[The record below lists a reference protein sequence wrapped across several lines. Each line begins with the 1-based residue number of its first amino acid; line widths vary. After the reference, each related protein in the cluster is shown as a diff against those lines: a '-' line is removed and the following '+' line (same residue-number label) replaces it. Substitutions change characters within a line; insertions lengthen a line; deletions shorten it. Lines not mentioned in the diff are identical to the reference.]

1 MSAASDRGQRI
12 SPRQLWPSA
21 VAAVSVIW
29 RSAPVDVAGFLI
41 ATVASAAAPVATAW
55 LLKSVIDRLTTPHG
69 AVGGLAL
76 WLVFTGI
83 GAAAL
88 PVYMLFGR
96 AQIGRAA
103 SMTATEKLFAAAERQ
118 VGLRNFEDPAFLD
131 RLRLAQQGANRI
143 GEIVDSIGGLLGGL
157 LALIGFIASL
167 LLLSSAM
174 AALVLLAAIPALG
187 AEIVLS
193 LRRASMEWGAEQFN
207 RREIFYSQLLI
218 ETSAATEIRL
228 FGTGAFLRG
237 RMLAERRRANTA
249 HSQMDVREVRVQ
261 GGLTTL
267 SSAVAG
273 VGLWWAVLA
282 ARHGTL
288 TIGDVTMFLAAV
300 IGVQAALRALT
311 SAISVG
317 QDRLLAFTHYVAVVT
332 AEPDL
337 PLAEQ
342 GSAPPLRDGI
352 ELRDVWFRYSDD
364 HPWVLRGVNLQIP
377 CGSAVALVGLNG
389 AGKSTLVKLL
399 CRMYDP
405 TRGQIL
411 WDGTDLRDIPPD
423 SLRERISAVFQDHMS
438 YDMTA
443 TENIALGDLTAL
455 ADPCRIEGAA
465 GRAGIAD
472 TLTKLPRGY
481 ATPLTR
487 IFVIGTDKD
496 DPATGVVLSGG
507 QWQRL
512 ALARAFVRE
521 GRDLMILDEP
531 SSGLDPEAEYEIHT
545 RVKEY
550 RQARTS
556 LLISHRLSAVR
567 DADQIAVLDDG
578 RITELGTH
586 EALLA
591 TDSTYARLFRLQAAG
606 YQDAQ
611 YQDAEYQEVQ

>member
-1 MSAASDRGQRI
+1 MAR
-12 SPRQLWPSA
+12 
-21 VAAVSVIW
+21 
-29 RSAPVDVAGFLI
+29 FLI

-55 LLKSVIDRLTTPHG
+55 LTKSVIDRLTMPDA

-76 WLVFTGI
+76 GLVFTGI

-88 PVYMLFGR
+88 PVYILFGR

-103 SMTATEKLFAAAERQ
+103 SMIATERLFAAAERQ

-131 RLRLAQQGANRI
+131 RLRLAQEGANRI
-143 GEIVDSIGGLLGGL
+143 AEIVDSIGSVLGGL

-167 LLLSSAM
+167 LLLSWAM

-193 LRRASMEWGAEQFN
+193 LRRASMEWGVEQFN

-237 RMLAERRRANTA
+237 RMLAERRRANVA
-249 HSQMDVREVRVQ
+249 HRQMDIREVRVQ
-261 GGLTTL
+261 GGLTAL

-273 VGLWWAVLA
+273 VGLWWAVTA

-288 TIGDVTMFLAAV
+288 TIGDVAMFLAAV
-300 IGVQAALRALT
+300 VGVQSALRALT
-311 SAISVG
+311 SGISGG

-342 GSAPPLRDGI
+342 GSAPPMRGGI

-364 HPWVLRGVNLQIP
+364 HPWVLRGVDLQIP

-411 WDGTDLRDIPPD
+411 WDGTDLRDIPPE

-455 ADPCRIEGAA
+455 EDPCRIDGAA
-465 GRAGIAD
+465 GRAGIGD
-472 TLTKLPRGY
+472 TLTRLPRGY

-487 IFVIGTDKD
+487 IFNFGTDKD

-545 RVKEY
+545 RVREY
-550 RQARTS
+550 REGRTS

-567 DADQIAVLDDG
+567 NADQIAVLADG

-591 TDSTYARLFRLQAAG
+591 ADCTYARLFRLQAAG
-606 YQDAQ
+606 YQDA
-611 YQDAEYQEVQ
+611 EYQEAQ

>member
-1 MSAASDRGQRI
+1 
-12 SPRQLWPSA
+12 
-21 VAAVSVIW
+21 
-29 RSAPVDVAGFLI
+29 VDVAWFLI

-55 LLKSVIDRLTTPHG
+55 LTKSVIDHLAMPHA
-69 AVGGLAL
+69 AVGSLAL
-76 WLVFTGI
+76 GLVFTGI
-83 GAAAL
+83 GAAIL
-88 PVYMLFGR
+88 QVYIVFGR

-103 SMTATEKLFAAAERQ
+103 SMTAIERLFAAAERQ

-131 RLRLAQQGANRI
+131 RLRLAQEGANRI
-143 GEIVDSIGGLLGGL
+143 AEIVDSIGSLLGGL
-157 LALIGFIASL
+157 VALIGFIASL
-167 LLLSSAM
+167 LVLSRAM

-193 LRRASMEWGAEQFN
+193 LRRASMEWGVEQFN

-237 RMLAERRRANTA
+237 RMLAERRQANVA
-249 HSQMDVREVRVQ
+249 HRQMDVREVRVQ

-273 VGLWWAVLA
+273 VGLWWAVTA

-288 TIGDVTMFLAAV
+288 TIGDVAMFFAAV
-300 IGVQAALRALT
+300 IGVQSALRALT
-311 SAISVG
+311 TAIAGG
-317 QDRLLAFTHYVAVVT
+317 QDRLLAFAHYVAVVT

-342 GSAPPLRDGI
+342 GSAPPMRGGI

-364 HPWVLRGVNLQIP
+364 HPWVLRGVDLQIP
-377 CGSAVALVGLNG
+377 YGSAVALVGLNG

-411 WDGTDLRDIPPD
+411 WDGTDLRDIPPE

-455 ADPCRIEGAA
+455 EDPCRIEGAA
-465 GRAGIAD
+465 GRAGIGD
-472 TLTKLPRGY
+472 TLTRLPRGY
-481 ATPLTR
+481 GTPLTR
-487 IFVIGTDKD
+487 IFVFGTDKD

-545 RVKEY
+545 RVREY
-550 RQARTS
+550 REGRTS

-567 DADQIAVLDDG
+567 DADQIAVLADG

-586 EALLA
+586 ETLLA
-591 TDSTYARLFRLQAAG
+591 ADCTYARLFRLQAAG
-606 YQDAQ
+606 YQDA
-611 YQDAEYQEVQ
+611 DYQEVK

>member
-1 MSAASDRGQRI
+1 MSAVSDRGQRI
-12 SPRQLWPSA
+12 SPWQVWPSA

-29 RSAPVDVAGFLI
+29 RSASVAVAGFLL

-55 LLKSVIDRLTTPHG
+55 LLRAVIDRLTMPHG

-83 GAAAL
+83 GAAVL

-96 AQIGRAA
+96 SQIGRAA
-103 SMTATEKLFAAAERQ
+103 SMTATERLFAAAGRQ

-167 LLLSSAM
+167 LLLSPAM
-174 AALVLLAAIPALG
+174 AALVLLAAIPALA

-207 RREIFYSQLLI
+207 RRELFYSQLLI
-218 ETSAATEIRL
+218 DTSAATEIRL

-237 RMLAERRRANTA
+237 RMLAERRRANVA

-273 VGLWWAVLA
+273 VGLWWAVMA
-282 ARHGTL
+282 ARHGAL

-311 SAISVG
+311 AAISVG

-337 PLAEQ
+337 PRAEL
-342 GSAPPLRDGI
+342 GSAPPMREGI

-364 HPWVLRGVNLQIP
+364 HPWVLRGVDLKIP

-411 WDGTDLRDIPPD
+411 WDGIDLRDIPPD

-455 ADPCRIEGAA
+455 EDPCRIEGAA
-465 GRAGIAD
+465 ERAGIAD
-472 TLTKLPRGY
+472 TLTVLPCGY

-487 IFVIGTDKD
+487 IFFLGTDKD

-591 TDSTYARLFRLQAAG
+591 ADSTYARLFRLQAAG

-611 YQDAEYQEVQ
+611 YQEVQ

>member
-1 MSAASDRGQRI
+1 VSAASDQGRRI

-29 RSAPVDVAGFLI
+29 RSAPVDAAGFLI

-55 LLKSVIDRLTTPHG
+55 LTKLVIDRLTMPH
-69 AVGGLAL
+69 AAIGGLAL
-76 WLVFTGI
+76 GLVFTGI

-88 PVYMLFGR
+88 PVYMLFVR

-103 SMTATEKLFAAAERQ
+103 SMAATERLFAATERQ

-131 RLRLAQQGANRI
+131 RLRLAQEGANRI
-143 GEIVDSIGGLLGGL
+143 AEIVDSIGGVLGGL
-157 LALIGFIASL
+157 LTLIGFIASL
-167 LLLSSAM
+167 LLLSWAM
-174 AALVLLAAIPALG
+174 ATLVLLAAIPALG
-187 AEIVLS
+187 AEIALS
-193 LRRASMEWGAEQFN
+193 LRRASMEWGVEQFN
-207 RREIFYSQLLI
+207 RREIFYSQLLT

-237 RMLAERRRANTA
+237 RMLAERRRANAA
-249 HSQMDVREVRVQ
+249 HRQADVREVRVQ
-261 GGLTTL
+261 GGLTAL
-267 SSAVAG
+267 SSALAG
-273 VGLWWAVLA
+273 VGLWWAVTV

-288 TIGDVTMFLAAV
+288 TIGDVAMFLAAV
-300 IGVQAALRALT
+300 IGVQSALRSLT
-311 SAISVG
+311 SAISGG

-332 AEPDL
+332 AESDL
-337 PLAEQ
+337 PRAEQ
-342 GSAPPLRDGI
+342 GSAPPMRGGI
-352 ELRDVWFRYSDD
+352 ELRDVWFRYSED
-364 HPWVLRGVNLQIP
+364 HPWVLRGVDLQIP

-411 WDGTDLRDIPPD
+411 WDGTDIRDIPPE

-455 ADPCRIEGAA
+455 KDPCRIEGAA
-465 GRAGIAD
+465 GRAGIGD
-472 TLTKLPRGY
+472 TLTRLPRGY

-487 IFVIGTDKD
+487 IFIIGTDKD

-545 RVKEY
+545 RVREY
-550 RQARTS
+550 REGRTR

-567 DADQIAVLDDG
+567 DADQIAVLADG

-591 TDSTYARLFRLQAAG
+591 AGCTYARLFRLQAAG
-606 YQDAQ
+606 YQDA
-611 YQDAEYQEVQ
+611 EYQEAQ

>member
-1 MSAASDRGQRI
+1 
-12 SPRQLWPSA
+12 
-21 VAAVSVIW
+21 
-29 RSAPVDVAGFLI
+29 VAGFLI

-55 LLKSVIDRLTTPHG
+55 LTKSVIDRLTTPHA
-69 AVGGLAL
+69 AVGSLAIA
-76 WLVFTGI
+76 LVFTGI
-83 GAAAL
+83 GAAVL
-88 PVYMLFGR
+88 PVYILFGR

-103 SMTATEKLFAAAERQ
+103 SMTATERLFAATERQ
-118 VGLRNFEDPAFLD
+118 VGLRKFEDPAFLD
-131 RLRLAQQGANRI
+131 RMRLAQEGANRI
-143 GEIVDSIGGLLGGL
+143 AEIVDSIGGVLGGL
-157 LALIGFIASL
+157 LTLIGFITSL
-167 LLLSSAM
+167 LLLSWAM
-174 AALVLLAAIPALG
+174 AALVLLAAVPALS

-193 LRRASMEWGAEQFN
+193 LRRASMEWGVEQFN

-237 RMLAERRRANTA
+237 RMLDERRRANVA
-249 HSQMDVREVRVQ
+249 HRQMDVREVRVQ
-261 GGLTTL
+261 GGLTAL

-273 VGLWWAVLA
+273 AGLWWAVMA

-288 TIGDVTMFLAAV
+288 TIGDVAMFLAAV
-300 IGVQAALRALT
+300 IGVQSALRALT
-311 SAISVG
+311 SAVSGG
-317 QDRLLAFTHYVAVVT
+317 QDRLLAFTHYIAVVT

-342 GSAPPLRDGI
+342 GSAPPMRRGI

-364 HPWVLRGVNLQIP
+364 HPWVLRGVDLHIP

-411 WDGTDLRDIPPD
+411 WDGTDLRDIPPE

-438 YDMTA
+438 YDLTA
-443 TENIALGDLTAL
+443 TENIALGDLAAL
-455 ADPCRIEGAA
+455 EDRCRIEGAA
-465 GRAGIAD
+465 GRAGIGE
-472 TLTKLPRGY
+472 TLTRLPRGY

-487 IFVIGTDKD
+487 IFIIGTDKD

-545 RVKEY
+545 RVREF
-550 RQARTS
+550 REGRTS

-567 DADQIAVLDDG
+567 DADQIAVLADG

-591 TDSTYARLFRLQAAG
+591 ANSTYARLFRLQAAG

-611 YQDAEYQEVQ
+611 YQDVQ

>member
-1 MSAASDRGQRI
+1 VSAASDRGQRI

-29 RSAPVDVAGFLI
+29 RSAPVDVARFLI
-41 ATVASAAAPVATAW
+41 ATVASAVAPVATAW
-55 LLKSVIDRLTTPHG
+55 LTKSVIDRLTMPDA

-76 WLVFTGI
+76 GLVFTGI

-88 PVYMLFGR
+88 PVYILFGR

-103 SMTATEKLFAAAERQ
+103 SMVATERLFAAAERQ

-131 RLRLAQQGANRI
+131 RLRLAQEGANRI
-143 GEIVDSIGGLLGGL
+143 AEIVDSIGSVLGGL

-167 LLLSSAM
+167 LLLSWAM

-193 LRRASMEWGAEQFN
+193 LRRASMEWGVEQFN

-237 RMLAERRRANTA
+237 RMLAERRRANVA
-249 HSQMDVREVRVQ
+249 HRQMDVREVRVQ
-261 GGLTTL
+261 GGLTVL

-273 VGLWWAVLA
+273 VGLWWAVTA

-288 TIGDVTMFLAAV
+288 TIGDVAMFLAAV
-300 IGVQAALRALT
+300 VGVQSALRALT
-311 SAISVG
+311 SGISGG

-342 GSAPPLRDGI
+342 GSAPPMRGGI

-364 HPWVLRGVNLQIP
+364 HPWVLRGVDLQIP

-411 WDGTDLRDIPPD
+411 WDGTDLRDIPPE

-455 ADPCRIEGAA
+455 EDPCRIDGAA
-465 GRAGIAD
+465 GRAGIGD
-472 TLTKLPRGY
+472 TLTRLPRGY

-487 IFVIGTDKD
+487 IFNFGTDKD

-545 RVKEY
+545 RVREY
-550 RQARTS
+550 REGSTS

-567 DADQIAVLDDG
+567 DADQIAVLADG

-591 TDSTYARLFRLQAAG
+591 ADCTYARLFRLQAAG
-606 YQDAQ
+606 YQDA
-611 YQDAEYQEVQ
+611 EYQEAQ